1 MSASPLKADI
11 SGNRFVDANAI
22 SLQAVNNLRSGL
34 GDRLVERLLW
44 ATCGASL
51 FNYLVGASKQ

>member
-22 SLQAVNNLRSGL
+22 SLQAVKNLRKRTWRSPR
-34 GDRLVERLLW
+34 DRLLW

-51 FNYLVGASKQ
+51 FNHLVGASKQ